1 MTELRVGSATDVGLV
16 RAKNEDELL
25 VAAPLFAVADGMGGA
40 AAGEVA
46 SATAIRGLYEAF
58 VAAGKPTPDHLVQ
71 AAHAANRAV
80 WEQAEANPEMRGMGT
95 TLVALALVNNEQLA
109 AINVGDSRLYLLRA
123 GELRQITSDH
133 NLVAELVAEGRLSKE
148 EAEFHPRRNIM
159 TRALGVDPD
168 VPVDDFLIEGSPGD
182 RFLLCSDGLPREL
195 SDEEIASLLQ
205 RVADPDEA
213 AHQLVEEAKRQ
224 GGNDN
229 ITVVV
234 VDIVA
239 DEGKDPTL
247 TTAVPLQ
254 RASEE
259 AAQEEEDQAEAR
271 SMSRRERRQQKR
283 RTKSRLLTPRVIVFV
298 GLLIALLAAAV
309 GGVAWYARDGYFVG
323 LKGNQIVI
331 YRGRPGRRA
340 VVPPHGG
347 GHHLS
352 DHRPG
357 RVVPPC
363 RPHGRSGGALVG
375 GRSSVRQQH
384 GRREESG
391 PSSHPPEHSQ
401 NSAVDAA
408 FAARTG
414 KDHHHGYRMNVAS
427 LVTRAPARRRTEL
440 GLIILAVLLTG
451 GLYALAG
458 LGKAG
463 NLPANIGPF
472 LAIIFALLLVAHLA
486 MRRWAANA
494 DPILLPR
501 RGAAQRDRLR
511 VHRPAIHPG
520 GPAPGGVD
528 SAGNRCLRGHPRR
541 RSPRP

>member
-331 YRGRPGRRA
+331 YRGRPGGVLWFRPTVA
-340 VVPPHGG
+340 ATTSVTTDQVESY
-347 GHHLS
+347 HL
-352 DHRPG
+352 
-357 RVVPPC
+357 
-363 RPHGRSGGALVG
+363 
-375 GRSSVRQQH
+375 
-384 GRREESG
+384 
-391 PSSHPPEHSQ
+391 
-401 NSAVDAA
+401 
-408 FAARTG
+408 
-414 KDHHHGYRMNVAS
+414 VA
-427 LVTRAPARRRTEL
+427 
-440 GLIILAVLLTG
+440 LTG
-451 GLYALAG
+451 GQEEPSLEAARQFV
-458 LGKAG
+458 
-463 NLPANIGPF
+463 NSM
-472 LAIIFALLLVAHLA
+472 VAE
-486 MRRWAANA
+486 RK
-494 DPILLPR
+494 
-501 RGAAQRDRLR
+501 AAQAAT
-511 VHRPAIHPG
+511 RPNTPKTPPSTRPSQP
-520 GPAPGGVD
+520 GPARTTTT
-528 SAGNRCLRGHPRR
+528 ATA
-541 RSPRP
+541 